1 MQRVPEAL
9 SRLPAGVVA
18 ALRRS
23 VRWCAGT
30 LWAEGWAGASLT
42 NRRLLPFRFFSRL
55 HFVSLVA
62 KRQAAYLAGKLLNV

>member
-23 VRWCAGT
+23 IRWCAAT

-42 NRRLLPFRFFSRL
+42 NRRLLPFRFF
-55 HFVSLVA
+55 FF
-62 KRQAAYLAGKLLNV
+62 